1 MSATTD
7 VLGCVK
13 ISEVYQALGGPELR
27 GMRGPAFWRDGD
39 GLNVSM
45 DDSRGIWH
53 DFTTGDGGGV
63 LDLVVKVRGGNRADA
78 LRWAADLAGVP
89 LDDKPLS
96 AEDCARWAAERR
108 ELERDLPMARLWR
121 RAAIDL
127 SEELLDVLK
136 AVFFTGPSDRI
147 DFDGI
152 RDTTRLLST
161 LQRIDGAALVAEYG
175 WWRERYPGMTAAM
188 VHAARRR
195 AQIERTALEEYLSIR
210 RSEAA

>member
-7 VLGCVK
+7 VLGWVK

-39 GLNVSM
+39 GLNGSM

-96 AEDCARWAAERR
+96 AEGCARWAAERR
-108 ELERDLPMARLWR
+108 ELERDLPMAGLWL

-127 SEELLDVLK
+127 AEELLDVLK

-188 VHAARRR
+188 VHA
-195 AQIERTALEEYLSIR
+195 
-210 RSEAA
+210 